1 MEVLD
6 LKTVTKKLY
15 EAMFLVDSAKA
26 AADWEGLQRHIR
38 NILERAEAE
47 IVSIKKWDERRLAY
61 DIGRNSRGTYV
72 LCYFNGNGRKN
83 ADIERSVQLSD
94 QIIRVLIL
102 SAEHFKQEDIEKD
115 TPAMLAE
122 RRSVAAEAEPDVARQ
137 VEGQKT
143 DTEPHAARSGGPE
156 SPSASDESH
165 QESEQADA
173 LHPGGP
179 DEPQSEEPGFEP
191 ADETGRPDEPQN

>member
-1 MEVLD
+1 VEVLD

-47 IVSIKKWDERRLAY
+47 IVSIKKWDERKLAY

-83 ADIERSVQLSD
+83 A
-94 QIIRVLIL
+94 
-102 SAEHFKQEDIEKD
+102 EDIEKD
-115 TPAMLAE
+115 TPATLAE

-173 LHPGGP
+173 LHTGGP
-179 DEPQSEEPGFEP
+179 DEPQSEEPRFEP